1 MEDNHCQKFLI
12 SLHCW
17 RHGVMIWTGA
27 NYVGCFGNETL
38 PHVFINAAFLILS
51 HHNAIFLIDTF
62 RIWMHIT
69 SCVNVYAFLSMYTME
84 PPPACWCFIVCSMV
98 KVIAS
103 ITRFI
108 RWHSWIHGFITVI
121 ITSRITIIIICRI
134 APAICKKITVW
145 NSLAW
150 NSVVWEF
157 FIMWLCFGSCQLCHI
172 YTNLPWSSGFTHQFE
187 QLPIK
192 KHLWLLCRS

>member
-1 MEDNHCQKFLI
+1 MISHQFHPSSWKFHHMLSLKFAQLFLWVWQLHCTWYNMEDN
-12 SLHCW
+12 HCW

-121 ITSRITIIIICRI
+121 ITSRITIIIIFRI
-134 APAICKKITVW
+134 APAICEKLQCEI
-145 NSLAW
+145 
-150 NSVVWEF
+150 
-157 FIMWLCFGSCQLCHI
+157 H
-172 YTNLPWSSGFTHQFE
+172 
-187 QLPIK
+187 
-192 KHLWLLCRS
+192 